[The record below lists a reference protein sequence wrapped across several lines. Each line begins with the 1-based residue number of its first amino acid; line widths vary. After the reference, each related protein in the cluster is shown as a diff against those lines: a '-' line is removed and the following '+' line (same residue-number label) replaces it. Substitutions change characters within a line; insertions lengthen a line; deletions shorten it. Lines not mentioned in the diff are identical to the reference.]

1 MVLPQGQAGGV
12 NGAEGIFVYA
22 GQLEPASGQN
32 HFSTQQ
38 GPLPSTKEKMYPE
51 YELELLDVNNR
62 QYFGMLHAAFLLRM
76 LAGAR

>member
-32 HFSTQQ
+32 HFSLRI
-38 GPLPSTKEKMYPE
+38 LP
-51 YELELLDVNNR
+51 
-62 QYFGMLHAAFLLRM
+62 QYLMVMGKKLVAA
-76 LAGAR
+76 